1 MSVTQNIEVSVSE
14 GLMCDT
20 LYGHAFQTHRVRPN
34 NRHGR
39 FSGVQHKGYDL
50 QCSVGVAKLSVE
62 RGFLV
67 LRVYNWGWITV
78 RCTE

>member
-1 MSVTQNIEVSVSE
+1 MSVTLEVSVSE

-20 LYGHAFQTHRVRPN
+20 LYGHAFQTYRVRSN
-34 NRHGR
+34 NRDGR

-50 QCSVGVAKLSVE
+50 QYSVGVTKVSVE

-67 LRVYNWGWITV
+67 LRVYNWEWITV
-78 RCTE
+78 RYTE